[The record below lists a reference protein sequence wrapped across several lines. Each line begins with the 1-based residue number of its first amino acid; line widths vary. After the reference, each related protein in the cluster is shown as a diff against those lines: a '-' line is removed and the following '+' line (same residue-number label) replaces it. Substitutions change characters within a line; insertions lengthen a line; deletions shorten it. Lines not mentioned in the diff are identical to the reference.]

1 MCGISGF
8 NFEDRALIKKMCD
21 VITHRGP
28 DQGGIYTDKGISLG
42 HRRLSI
48 IDLSEKGTQP
58 MCNENKDIW
67 IVFNG
72 EIYNYKELRSDL
84 ENKAHKFRSETDTET
99 IVHAYEEYGEDSVK
113 KLNGDF
119 AFAIYDSRKKK
130 LLLARDRLGIKPL
143 YYYLDGGRI
152 IFASEIKAIL
162 QHKIK
167 KEVNLESLSKF
178 ITLRYIPPS
187 ETIFKNIYKLKPGH
201 LLSYDLKN
209 KTHTISRYWAPDISN
224 GNILPASESFFIKK
238 IQNLFKDCVNR
249 RLMSD
254 VPLGAYLSGG
264 IDSSSV
270 VAMMSMISK
279 EANSKE
285 EVKTFSVGFGYG
297 EEIDELQHAKHI
309 SEHFGTN
316 HKEYTVKSDLVKLLP
331 KIAWHSDEPLADP
344 ALIPVYLLAQN
355 AKKEVTVVLT
365 GDGGDEVFAGYE
377 QCKFLMLMEKMKKI
391 SLIKKTVLPFA
402 VKNSPK
408 FLLNRFFKYASSLGD
423 EGIKRAVNLL
433 RSDGKGS
440 SYLDIVSIF
449 NEEDKKAVLLDD
461 AYKKIKSPNLSRW
474 LDAEYFNNKNNY
486 LNQILAM
493 EMETVLPEDFLMK
506 ADKMNMAHAVE
517 ERVPFLDH
525 RLVELSF
532 TIPPK
537 LKLNGFNE
545 KYILKKA
552 MADFIPK
559 KIISRQKQRFYVPID
574 LWIREDLKYWADIL
588 LDRETIKRQGYFD
601 YAYIEKIR
609 RNYSKSRLYYARQ
622 LWSLLAFQLWHR
634 IFIENEM
641 HSEID
646 LNKIY

>member
-1 MCGISGF
+1 MCGICGF
-8 NFEDRALIKKMCD
+8 NFEDKALIKKMCEL
-21 VITHRGP
+21 ISHRGP
-28 DQGGIYTDKGISLG
+28 DQGGIFTDKNISLG

-48 IDLSEKGTQP
+48 IDLSEKGMQP

-72 EIYNYKELRSDL
+72 EIYNYMELRAEL
-84 ENKAHKFRSETDTET
+84 EQKKHRFYSETDTET
-99 IVHAYEEYGEDSVK
+99 IVHAYEEYGEECVK

-119 AFAIYDSRKKK
+119 AFAIYDSKEKK

-143 YYYLDGGRI
+143 YYYADKNKLV
-152 IFASEIKAIL
+152 FASEIKAIL
-162 QHKIK
+162 EHEVKR
-167 KEVNLESLSKF
+167 EVNFEALNKF
-178 ITLRYIPPS
+178 ITVRYVPPP

-209 KTHTISRYWAPDISN
+209 KKCAISKYWNPDISN
-224 GNILPASESFFIKK
+224 GNILPASETFFIKK
-238 IQNLFKDCVNR
+238 MQDLLKDCVNR

-270 VAMMSMISK
+270 VAMMSMIHK
-279 EANSKE
+279 ENSSKE

-297 EEIDELQHAKHI
+297 EEIDELRHAKSM
-309 SEHFGTN
+309 SEHFGTD
-316 HKEYTVKSDLVKLLP
+316 HKEYIVKSDLVKLLP
-331 KIAWHSDEPLADP
+331 KIVWHSDEPLADP

-377 QCKFLMLMEKMKKI
+377 QCKFMLPMERLRKLKMLRKNI
-391 SLIKKTVLPFA
+391 APFIIKNTPHFVLN
-402 VKNSPK
+402 K
-408 FLLNRFFKYASSLGD
+408 FFKYASSLGE
-423 EGIKRAVNLL
+423 EGIRRATALL
-433 RSDGKGS
+433 RSDSKGDD
-440 SYLDIVSIF
+440 YLNIVSIF
-449 NEEDKKAVLLDD
+449 DNNDKKEILLDD
-461 AYKKIKSPNLSRW
+461 IRNRIKNPNLSGW
-474 LDAEYFNNKNNY
+474 LNSEYFNNKNNY

-493 EMETVLPEDFLMK
+493 EMGTVLPEDFLMK

-525 RLVELSF
+525 RLVDLSF

-537 LKLNGFNE
+537 LKLRGFNE

-552 MADFIPK
+552 MAKFIPK
-559 KIISRQKQRFYVPID
+559 NIISRQKQRFYVPID

-588 LDRETIKRQGYFD
+588 LDKETIKRQGYFD
-601 YAYIEKIR
+601 YSYIEKIR
-609 RNYSKSRLYYARQ
+609 KNYSKSRLYYARQ
-622 LWSLLAFQLWHR
+622 MWSLLTFQLWHR
-634 IFIENEM
+634 IFLENDV

-646 LNKIY
+646 LNKL